1 MNKTMT
7 QANMLRGGSPTGYTS
22 GQRQYA
28 PNYFASQP
36 QAGGSNVRQPAAPG
50 GPPPGHTGKYSTMP
64 NSGYVLPSDNGV
76 SGNVSNYDK
85 IVDRMCG
92 QLQSSGQIPP
102 NSQLQGQLTNAYQ
115 PQGGYPAGAPP
126 LRNAP
131 PSNANPNNTR
141 LLDYEDLNPGGPTGG
156 GNSRRGNRTQGIR

>member
-7 QANMLRGGSPTGYTS
+7 QANMLRGGSPAGYTS
-22 GQRQYA
+22 GQRQYT

-64 NSGYVLPSDNGV
+64 NSGYVMQGQP
-76 SGNVSNYDK
+76 SNYDK
-85 IVDRMCG
+85 IVDRMRG
-92 QLQSSGQIPP
+92 QLQASGRIPP
-102 NSQLQGQLTNAYQ
+102 NSQLQNQLTNAYQ

-126 LRNAP
+126 LRGP
-131 PSNANPNNTR
+131 PASNANPNNTK
-141 LLDYEDLNPGGPTGG
+141 LLDYEDLQPGGPTPGG
-156 GNSRRGNRTQGIR
+156 RSDRLGQQRVR